1 VTTAAALII
10 GDEILSG
17 KVADTNGP
25 LLIALLADL
34 GVRLQRLV
42 YLGDEMDDIAAE
54 VRACSDRFDAVITSG
69 GIGPTHDDCTIAAVA
84 RAFGVGVDR
93 DPDLEAM
100 IRAWWADRLTDDAL
114 RMADVPAGAR
124 LLYGGDGLLPLVVIR
139 NVYLLPGIPRLFEAK
154 LPALRSELAGVR
166 LCLSSLYLRSDESR
180 VAALLRQV
188 DGEFPAVKIGSY
200 PRLEA
205 EDFRI
210 WVTVEAED
218 GDVLEG
224 AVARLLALLPA
235 DEVVRVERAPA
246 HPPDRRTKNED

>member
-1 VTTAAALII
+1 MTTAAALII

-25 LLIALLADL
+25 LLIALLKEL
-34 GVRLQRLV
+34 GVQLGRLV
-42 YLGDEMDDIAAE
+42 YLGDSIPEIAAE
-54 VRACSDRFDAVITSG
+54 VRHCADHYDAVITSG
-69 GIGPTHDDCTIAAVA
+69 GIGPTHDDCTVAAVA
-84 RAFGVGVDR
+84 EAFGVDADR
-93 DPDLEAM
+93 NPDLEAM

-124 LLYGGDGLLPLVVIR
+124 LLHGGDGLLPLVVFR

-154 LPALRSELAGVR
+154 LGALRSELAGRR
-166 LCLSSLYLRSDESR
+166 LALSSIYLRSDESG

-188 DGEFPAVKIGSY
+188 DGEFPDVKIGSY

-205 EDFRI
+205 EDFRV

-218 GDVLEG
+218 GDVLAQ

-235 DEVVRVERAPA
+235 DEVVRVEN
-246 HPPDRRTKNED
+246 PPGPPTD